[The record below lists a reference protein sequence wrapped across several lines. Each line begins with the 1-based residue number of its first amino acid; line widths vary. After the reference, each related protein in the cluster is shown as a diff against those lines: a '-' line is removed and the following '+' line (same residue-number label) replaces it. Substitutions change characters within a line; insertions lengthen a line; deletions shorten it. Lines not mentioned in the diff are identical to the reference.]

1 MTGRVLVTGA
11 AGLLGSQILR
21 QAPPTVTL
29 AATTFQRPLPAGFTG
44 ETYQLDLG
52 NADSVADL
60 FSGEQYDVVINC
72 AGASDV
78 DRCEADHEYALRTNR
93 VIVRNLVERA
103 RKYRFRLI
111 SFSSDYVFNGVHGP
125 YNEPDRPDPINCYGR
140 TKLLAEECVAAEN
153 LDACIIRVC
162 SLYATDP
169 TAPRNLYRVILE
181 SLAGNKVYRAADDL
195 LSNPTEVS
203 DLAQAVWQL
212 IAMPKLP
219 RILHLAS
226 PDHMSR
232 YDMAVSI
239 AKKLDVD
246 TKLVERVSLIDLGLS
261 AQRPRRAGL
270 KSDLASAL
278 LGRELRSFAG
288 IA

>member
-21 QAPPTVTL
+21 QAPPTVTV
-29 AATTFQRPLPAGFTG
+29 AATTFQRPLLAGFTG

-52 NADSVADL
+52 KADSVADL
-60 FSGEQYDVVINC
+60 FSGKQYDVVINC

-93 VIVRNLVERA
+93 VIVRNLAERA

-140 TKLLAEECVAAEN
+140 TKLLAEECIAVEN
-153 LDACIIRVC
+153 LNACIIRVC

-169 TAPRNLYRVILE
+169 AAPRNLYRGILQ
-181 SLAGNKVYRAADDL
+181 SLTDGRVYRAADDL
-195 LSNPTEVS
+195 FSNPTEVT

-212 IAMPKLP
+212 VALEKLP

-226 PDHMSR
+226 PDYMSR
-232 YDMAVSI
+232 YNLAVMI
-239 AKKLDVD
+239 AKKLDMD
-246 TKLVERVSLIDLGLS
+246 TKLIERVKLVDLGLP
-261 AQRPRRAGL
+261 AQRPLHAGL
-270 KSDLASAL
+270 RSDVAFTL
-278 LGRELRSFAG
+278 LGRELRSFVG

>member
-11 AGLLGSQILR
+11 AGLLGSQILK
-21 QAPPTVTL
+21 QAPPTVTV

-52 NADSVADL
+52 KADSVADL

-78 DRCEADHEYALRTNR
+78 DRCETDHEYALRTNR
-93 VIVRNLVERA
+93 VIVRNLAEIA

-153 LDACIIRVC
+153 LDACMIRVC

-181 SLAGNKVYRAADDL
+181 TLAGNKVYRAANDL
-195 LSNPTEVS
+195 LSNPTEVT

-226 PDHMSR
+226 PDYISR
-232 YDMAVSI
+232 YDLAVSI
-239 AKKLDVD
+239 AKKLDMD
-246 TKLVERVSLIDLGLS
+246 TKLIERVKLVDLGLP
-261 AQRPRRAGL
+261 ARRPRRAGL
-270 KSDLASAL
+270 KSDVAYAL
-278 LGRELRSFAG
+278 LGRELKSIVG
-288 IA
+288 IK